1 MNLLVT
7 ALFSRLERGL
17 QRVQSELHDWLLF
30 QGNRFVIAG
39 VLIVVFALS
48 IVSLQYIDIIDVTD
62 TTQMLYLFQ
71 GLIGGNLT
79 LVTIVLSINQL
90 VLSRQFKTPGE
101 LHDHIENAIEYQNR
115 VRETTNE
122 SSVPPTPVN
131 FLSVLFDG
139 TQTNAQRLGSAA
151 EDLDHNQL
159 AEDID
164 SLVSDLL
171 SHTDHIIDMLDQS
184 HTGIFNALAVMLD
197 TNYSHQLNE
206 AFRLRTVYEDEFSAT
221 AHDRLDELIQS
232 LKQMDIARQ
241 YFKSIYMQTELA
253 RLSRILLYVGVPAI
267 GSGVLM
273 LLIYAST
280 VESPLP
286 VSHLRVLFLVA
297 VTLGF
302 TPLAVLFSFVLR
314 IATVA
319 QYTVAITPFTTTHD
333 QSLIND
339 K

>member
-1 MNLLVT
+1 MNFLVT

-17 QRVQSELHDWLLF
+17 QRSRSELHDWLLF
-30 QGNRFVIAG
+30 RGNRFAIAG

-48 IVSLQYIDIIDVTD
+48 IVSLQYIGIVVVTD

-115 VRETTNE
+115 VRETINE
-122 SSVPPTPVN
+122 SGMPSTPVD

-139 TQTNAQRLGSAA
+139 TQTNAQQLGRAA
-151 EDLDHNQL
+151 KDLDHGRL
-159 AEDID
+159 ADDID

-171 SHTDHIIDMLDQS
+171 SHTDPIIDMLDRPQ
-184 HTGIFNALAVMLD
+184 TGIFNALAVMLD

-206 AFRLRTVYEDEFSAT
+206 AFRLRTVYEDEFSAP
-221 AHDRLDELIQS
+221 AYDRLDELIQS

-286 VSHLRVLFLVA
+286 VDHLRVLFLIA

-333 QSLIND
+333 QSLINN